1 MRNKMINQTIMK
13 RTKNHFSLTLIQYG
27 AFTGLVIGFLVNLF
41 GPESELIPSAI
52 ITMIFF
58 YVIAGAAFGSF
69 IGLLTDK
76 LYRQESKPEYS
87 NL

>member
-1 MRNKMINQTIMK
+1 MK

-41 GPESELIPSAI
+41 GPEGNLIPSAI
-52 ITMIFF
+52 ITLIFF

-69 IGLLTDK
+69 IGVLLDK
-76 LYRQESKPEYS
+76 LYKSETKPEYS

>member
-1 MRNKMINQTIMK
+1 MK

-41 GPESELIPSAI
+41 GPEGNLIPSAI
-52 ITMIFF
+52 ITLIFF
-58 YVIAGAAFGSF
+58 YVIAGAAFGSI
-69 IGLLTDK
+69 IGVLLDK
-76 LYRQESKPEYS
+76 FYKSETKPEYS

>member
-1 MRNKMINQTIMK
+1 MKINMK

-41 GPESELIPSAI
+41 GPEANLIPSAI
-52 ITMIFF
+52 ITLIFF

-69 IGLLTDK
+69 IGVLLDK
-76 LYRQESKPEYS
+76 LYKSETKPEYS